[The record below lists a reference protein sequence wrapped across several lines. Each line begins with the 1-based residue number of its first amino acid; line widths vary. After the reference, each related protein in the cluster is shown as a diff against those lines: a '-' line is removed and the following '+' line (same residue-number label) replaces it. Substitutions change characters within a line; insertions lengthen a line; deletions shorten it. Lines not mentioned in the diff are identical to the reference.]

1 MAWLKCFGVTV
12 PSCGCASNA
21 HVNKR
26 ELRQNEKEG
35 DYLSC
40 LSLEVHIL
48 SAGHLSLLAMQV
60 GGEELQREIGAGR
73 HKSLLEGNQYKQDQK
88 SPA

>member
-1 MAWLKCFGVTV
+1 MI
-12 PSCGCASNA
+12 
-21 HVNKR
+21 KR
-26 ELRQNEKEG
+26 G
-35 DYLSC
+35 DYLSR

-48 SAGHLSLLAMQV
+48 SAGHLPLVTMQV